1 MMECRDYVDLA
12 LGGSGNVE
20 ILQREVS
27 SGRIKQTQLKMMAL
41 QMHEEVHGVFV
52 EKRSHPQGLPLL
64 DILNF
69 MLDKWY
75 ITVLQDLPA
84 GQGLRELKRVLEEPG
99 IGAAYLA
106 ARLK

>member
-1 MMECRDYVDLA
+1 M
-12 LGGSGNVE
+12 
-20 ILQREVS
+20 
-27 SGRIKQTQLKMMAL
+27 
-41 QMHEEVHGVFV
+41 
-52 EKRSHPQGLPLL
+52 EKRSHPQGLPLV

-84 GQGLRELKRVLEEPG
+84 GQGLRELKRVLEDPG